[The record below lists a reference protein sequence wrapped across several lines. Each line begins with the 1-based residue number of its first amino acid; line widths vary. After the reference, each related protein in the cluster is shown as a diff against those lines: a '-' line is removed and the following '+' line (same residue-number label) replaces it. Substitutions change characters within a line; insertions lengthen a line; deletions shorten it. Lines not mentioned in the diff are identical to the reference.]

1 MVKIL
6 YAVREYKNGANAS
19 CSDVAPYIETH
30 ARMTQRM
37 QKLQSR
43 GWALHDID
51 LGGIYTMRK
60 GHDLLVLNISA
71 EGLDEDFGD
80 LES

>member
-6 YAVREYKNGANAS
+6 YAVREYKNGANS
-19 CSDVAPYIETH
+19 SRSDVAPYIETH

-37 QKLQSR
+37 QELQSQ

-51 LGGIYTMRK
+51 LGGIYTMRR
-60 GHDLLVLNISA
+60 GRDLLVLNISA

-80 LES
+80 LEN